1 MLIRS
6 FRILIPAVVFCLVH
20 FEIQALE
27 QTDLNFRQLEPGCY
41 SFKKNISMYGDDFS
55 KGTQICRTYVS
66 VNAGDE
72 GKGEMYSLHA
82 GYGYFLWNRLS
93 LNIDM
98 FSSYIRSGIDNNG
111 VGIGMDL
118 ILRKHFCNSH
128 DNMIS
133 FYLDA
138 GSGLQQQSTNFS
150 GYRHFNFRLMTG
162 IGGSLRFFNKIRL
175 LGGVRYLHISDAGIK
190 GGGGGFDGFMFYTGA
205 EFVVKTPFLN

>member
-1 MLIRS
+1 MLIR
-6 FRILIPAVVFCLVH
+6 FLRILIPAVVFCLVH

-27 QTDLNFRQLEPGCY
+27 QTDLNSRQLESSYY
-41 SFKKNISMYGDDFS
+41 SSKKNLSMYGDSFS
-55 KGTQICRTYVS
+55 KGTQIYRAYVS
-66 VNAGDE
+66 ANAGDA
-72 GKGEMYSLHA
+72 GKGEMYAIHA
-82 GYGYFLWNRLS
+82 GYGYFLLNRLS

-118 ILRKHFCNSH
+118 ILRKHFCKSH
-128 DNMIS
+128 DNMMS
-133 FYLDA
+133 FYIDA
-138 GSGLQQQSTNFS
+138 GSGLQQQSTNYS

-162 IGGSLRFFNKIRL
+162 IGGSLRFLNRMRL
-175 LGGVRYLHISDAGIK
+175 LGGIRYLHISDAGIK